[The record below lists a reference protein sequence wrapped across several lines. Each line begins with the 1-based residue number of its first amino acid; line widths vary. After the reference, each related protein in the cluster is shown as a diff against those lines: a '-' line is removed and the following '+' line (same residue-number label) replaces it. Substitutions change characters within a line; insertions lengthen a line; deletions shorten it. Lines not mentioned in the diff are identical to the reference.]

1 MSSHLL
7 VFYFQNFLMGF
18 LCLEIE
24 TRFFAFLAIVLE
36 QFEELNHI
44 MIDWVASW
52 EWVVRMEVDLQ
63 FCLMQEG
70 QELVEGDMSFYIK
83 DYLRYCLL
91 TDSIDLTCRLDQSQ
105 SFRQADAPLLVTV
118 DLVELLKKA
127 LHLHLDVTHLLRSWH
142 IETPIKL
149 LPE

>member
-44 MIDWVASW
+44 MIDWVAS
-52 EWVVRMEVDLQ
+52 
-63 FCLMQEG
+63 
-70 QELVEGDMSFYIK
+70 
-83 DYLRYCLL
+83 
-91 TDSIDLTCRLDQSQ
+91 
-105 SFRQADAPLLVTV
+105 
-118 DLVELLKKA
+118 
-127 LHLHLDVTHLLRSWH
+127 
-142 IETPIKL
+142 
-149 LPE
+149 

>member
-1 MSSHLL
+1 
-7 VFYFQNFLMGF
+7 
-18 LCLEIE
+18 
-24 TRFFAFLAIVLE
+24 
-36 QFEELNHI
+36 
-44 MIDWVASW
+44 
-52 EWVVRMEVDLQ
+52 MEVDLQ

-118 DLVELLKKA
+118 DLVELLKKT
-127 LHLHLDVTHLLRSWH
+127 LHLHFDVTYLLRSWH